1 MPSSPESPRVAS
13 GPEFL
18 EALLAAPRPGSGRVL
33 AFYDSRAGLI
43 CQDGR
48 LLFIPLDDHL
58 CHRGDGLF
66 ESMAFRE
73 GRIFALKEHL
83 ARLRKGAAFIGLEPP
98 VPWEA
103 VENLVLSVAAASGVS
118 SGDLRLF
125 LGRGAGG
132 FGVSPQECPLS
143 SLYIVALAQDL
154 PGGDFFKKGLSAIS
168 SAIPPKQDYL
178 ARIKNTFYLPNVL
191 MAAEAAE
198 KGADVAI
205 NFDAQGNLGESAV
218 ANVAIVDENGRFR
231 SPRPEGILQGTT
243 LLAAME
249 LARERMP
256 VEQGPVSR
264 EDLKSAREIL
274 LLTSATLCVPVT
286 VFDGAPVGGGAQGP
300 VAAWLREALLERMLA
315 DGVPF
320 R

>member
-1 MPSSPESPRVAS
+1 MPSSPEKGQIAS

-18 EALLAAPRPGSGRVL
+18 KALLDAPRPGSERIL

-43 CQDGR
+43 CKDGR

-73 GRIFALKEHL
+73 AKVFALREHMD
-83 ARLRKGAAFIGLEPP
+83 RLKKGAAFIGLEPP
-98 VPWEA
+98 APWEEVKA
-103 VENLVLSVAAASGVS
+103 LVLRVAAASGVS

-132 FGVSPQECPLS
+132 FGVSPHECPMA

-154 PGGDFFKKGLSAIS
+154 PPGDFYEKGLAAIS
-168 SAIPPKQDYL
+168 SSIPPKQDYL
-178 ARIKNTFYLPNVL
+178 ARIKNTSYLPNVL
-191 MAAEAAE
+191 MAAEAAA
-198 KGADVAI
+198 KGADIAI
-205 NFDAQGNLGESAV
+205 SFDAQGNLGESAV
-218 ANVAIVDENGRFR
+218 ANVAIVDENGCFR
-231 SPRPEGILQGTT
+231 SPRPEGILPGTT
-243 LLAAME
+243 LLAAMD

-256 VEQGPVSR
+256 VAQGPISR
-264 EDLKSAREIL
+264 EEMKTAREIL
-274 LLTSATLCVPVT
+274 LLTSATLCVPIT
-286 VFDGAPVGGGAQGP
+286 AFDGETVGGGRRGP
-300 VAAWLREALLERMLA
+300 VAAWLREALLGRMLA
-315 DGVPF
+315 SGTPF